1 MNSPSP
7 HRPRATEVSDT
18 AAASPKSV
26 PRVISRDLFVAA
38 REIEIE
44 HAGRIYTLRIT
55 QANKLILTA

>member
-1 MNSPSP
+1 
-7 HRPRATEVSDT
+7 
-18 AAASPKSV
+18 V
-26 PRVISRDLFVAA
+26 PRVSSRDLFVAA